1 MRWLG
6 SIIDSMDISLS
17 KLWQTVKVREAWCAG
32 SMGSQRVRHDL
43 VIEQEVNIILVN
55 GRVKRKSQLY
65 VLRVNNYSQVF
76 EKFLMRF

>member
-1 MRWLG
+1 MRWLD
-6 SIIDSMDISLS
+6 SITDSTDISLS
-17 KLWQTVKVREAWCAG
+17 KLWERLKVREAWCAK
-32 SMGSQRVRHDL
+32 SMESQRVRHDL

-55 GRVKRKSQLY
+55 GRVKRKSQLH

>member
-1 MRWLG
+1 M
-6 SIIDSMDISLS
+6 
-17 KLWQTVKVREAWCAG
+17 REARCAK
-32 SMGSQRVRHDL
+32 SMESQRVRHDL

-55 GRVKRKSQLY
+55 GRVKRKSQLH